1 MNKANFWSGKCV
13 VVTGASSGIGRAL
26 ALHLASR
33 GAKLGL
39 LSRRKDSLAQL
50 AGEIRAGGGQGEFRA
65 ADVTQAESLASAVLE
80 LEQLLGPCDVAI
92 ASAGIYRQTGGTAL
106 DASAVEAVIA
116 TNVLGVSNLFAAVL
130 PGMLAR
136 GSGNLAAVASIAG
149 LLGLPGG
156 GAYSASKAAVIALLQ
171 SLRLDL
177 APRGIR
183 VTTILPGYVD
193 TPMIT
198 DHERRT
204 LRNLFTA
211 EQAASRIVRAIER
224 GQTEAAF
231 PFSLWLQARLAG
243 LLPWWAYRLVMGG
256 VEPLEET

>member
-1 MNKANFWSGKCV
+1 MSKSNFWTNNCV
-13 VVTGASSGIGRAL
+13 IITGASSGIGRAL
-26 ALHLASR
+26 ALELAGR

-39 LSRRKDSLAQL
+39 LSRRPDPFAQL
-50 AGEIRAGGGQGEFRA
+50 ASEIHGRGGQAEFRA
-65 ADVTQAESLASAVLE
+65 ADVTQSESLAAAVRD
-80 LEQLLGPCDVAI
+80 LEQSLGPCDVAI
-92 ASAGIYRQTGGTAL
+92 ANAGIYQKTAGTAL
-106 DASAVEAVIA
+106 DPAAVEAVMS
-116 TNVLGVSNLFAAVL
+116 TNLLGVSNLFAAVL

-156 GAYSASKAAVIALLQ
+156 GAYSASKAAVIALLK

-204 LRNLFTA
+204 VRNLFTA
-211 EQAASRIVRAIER
+211 EQAASRIIRAIER
-224 GQTEAAF
+224 GQAEVAF

-243 LLPWWAYRLVMGG
+243 LLPWWAYRLAMGG